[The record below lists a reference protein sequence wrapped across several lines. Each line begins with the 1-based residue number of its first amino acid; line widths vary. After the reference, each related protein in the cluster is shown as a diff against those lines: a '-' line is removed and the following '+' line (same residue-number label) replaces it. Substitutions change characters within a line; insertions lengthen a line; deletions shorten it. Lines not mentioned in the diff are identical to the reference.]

1 MLATTPTLYSRNW
14 MEVSYLVDVPAA
26 GTWRLG
32 IEGRCRPEVIERENA
47 GGANADL
54 DAYID
59 DVSLVRCRDTVD
71 AAPTLPHDLKIEVAK
86 GAQLLLDFTGTAK
99 CGPVTYDGV
108 TYTGTIDATTHP
120 EFVTGGG
127 ALEAMAVGTMLIVR

>member
-1 MLATTPTLYSRNW
+1 M
-14 MEVSYLVDVPAA
+14 
-26 GTWRLG
+26 
-32 IEGRCRPEVIERENA
+32 RC
-47 GGANADL
+47 L
-54 DAYID
+54 DTI
-59 DVSLVRCRDTVD
+59 D
-71 AAPTLPHDLKIEVAK
+71 AAPSLPRNLKIEVAK
-86 GAQLLLDFTGTAK
+86 GAQLLLDYTGTAK